1 MQIISI
7 LLSILATSL
16 VVSSLIIPDQS
27 AVDPRQE
34 RSLSDHRMLDVIYP
48 SDGQMESR
56 RRVQPRSGPSSKLS
70 ARSVRLGPYRPASAP
85 ETQES
90 SRDARM

>member
-16 VVSSLIIPDQS
+16 VVSSLIIPDRS
-27 AVDPRQE
+27 VVDPRQD
-34 RSLSDHRMLDVIYP
+34 RSRSDHRMLHVIYP
-48 SDGQMESR
+48 SDGPMEPR
-56 RRVQPRSGPSSKLS
+56 RRVQPTSGPSSKLS

-90 SRDARM
+90 SGGARM